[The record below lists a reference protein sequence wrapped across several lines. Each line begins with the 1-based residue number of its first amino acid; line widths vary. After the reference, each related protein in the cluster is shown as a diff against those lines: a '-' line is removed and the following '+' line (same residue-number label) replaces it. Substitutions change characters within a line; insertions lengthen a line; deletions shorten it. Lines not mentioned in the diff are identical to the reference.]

1 MMIRKT
7 PGWVIRESLASDEST
22 YLDRRRFLGVVGAG
36 VLAAGLELRA
46 AEKTLPAGPYPPKRN
61 DSYELGKPLTDEK
74 VSSKYTIFDEF
85 TTDREKVRDVARD
98 FRITPW
104 RVHIGGAVRKHQTID
119 VADLVRLLG
128 IEERLYRHRC
138 VEAWSMAVPWS
149 GIPMAKFVELAQP
162 LAKAKY
168 VRMISFNDPSQ
179 APGWYGSKRVF
190 PYYEALTL
198 AEATNELAF
207 LATGIY
213 GHPLPPHHG
222 APIRLVVPWKYGL
235 KSIKSIVAFEFTQNQ
250 PDTFWNTLSPDNYSF
265 HSNVDPEDT
274 IPWSQ
279 HEETILGTEDTRATT
294 KFNGYGK
301 YVAHLYS

>member
-1 MMIRKT
+1 MLILRK
-7 PGWVIRESLASDEST
+7 PGWAMRDSLATDEAT
-22 YLDRRRFLGVVGAG
+22 YLNRRRFFGVVGAG
-36 VLAAGLELRA
+36 VIAAGLELRA
-46 AEKTLPAGPYPPKRN
+46 SEKPALPATYPAKRN
-61 DSYELGKPLTDEK
+61 DSYELGMALTDEK
-74 VSSKYTIFDEF
+74 VSSRYTIFDEF
-85 TTDREKVRDVARD
+85 TTDREKVREVAKD
-98 FRITPW
+98 FRTSPW
-104 RVHIGGAVRKHQTID
+104 RVHIGGAVTRHQTID
-119 VADLVRLLG
+119 VADLIRILG

-149 GIPMAKFVELAQP
+149 GIPMARFVELAKP
-162 LAKAKY
+162 LAKAKF

-179 APGWYGSKRVF
+179 APGWFASKRVF
-190 PYYEALTL
+190 PYYEALSL

-235 KSIKSIVAFEFTQNQ
+235 KSIKSIVAFEFTEKQ
-250 PDTFWNTLSPDNYSF
+250 PGTFWNTLSPANYTI
-265 HSNVDPEDT
+265 HSNVDPKDT

-279 HEETILGTEDTRATT
+279 HEETILGTEETRETT
-294 KFNGYGK
+294 AFNGYGK